1 VIELTAFK
9 MLMAGV
15 LLAGAVGLI
24 GVSAAQADPLT
35 PAEVK
40 YVNDVRQAI
49 QTSADTP
56 DQAKSDAELVSEGHM
71 ACHDRALGAVGFGKT
86 GIGPVIAT
94 WAFTD
99 LCPNG

>member
-1 VIELTAFK
+1 

-15 LLAGAVGLI
+15 LLAGGVGLI
-24 GVSAAQADPLT
+24 GVPAAQADPLT

-40 YVNDVRQAI
+40 YLNDVRQAI
-49 QTSADTP
+49 QTSQDTP